1 MLFYPL
7 CVWLQLSFRHP
18 SHCISCDVSLSV
30 STLSSPV
37 SLFYLVPCF
46 TLSLTFHCNWHFCN
60 VLLSNNSLMLS
71 TDILLFIVP
80 LRSHFFL
87 QGLFMT
93 CTEMRWVLLF
103 VCNNFITTFP
113 NDFISWIL
121 PHFHL
126 EPDAI
131 RCCWA
136 QGSCSSQIALSR
148 LRCTFVMS
156 NPYFIMLPLIWVKKK
171 IKTLTLLF
179 FK

>member
-1 MLFYPL
+1 MLKSVEVGIQKRPTRIKIFFLVLFYPL

-18 SHCISCDVSLSV
+18 SYCISCDVSLSV

-60 VLLSNNSLMLS
+60 VLLSNNSQMLS
-71 TDILLFIVP
+71 TDILLFTVP
-80 LRSHFFL
+80 LRSHSFL
-87 QGLFMT
+87 QGLLMT
-93 CTEMRWVLLF
+93 CIEMHWFLLF
-103 VCNNFITTFP
+103 VCNNFITTFS
-113 NDFISWIL
+113 NDLISWIL

-136 QGSCSSQIALSR
+136 QGKLLLSNC
-148 LRCTFVMS
+148 L
-156 NPYFIMLPLIWVKKK
+156 VKAKMH
-171 IKTLTLLF
+171 LCDE
-179 FK
+179 